1 MSGGGGKF
9 KLTTRIGLQL
19 SKLMV
24 ISTDDS
30 SKIFVIFQ
38 VKPELGEDDW
48 HRTLVEGA
56 HLCFLCAK
64 DLTFFFGGGGV
75 GRYKFIIIYLL
86 KYIYTGLANYI
97 AVFFL
102 GVQLKN

>member
-38 VKPELGEDDW
+38 VKPELGEDD
-48 HRTLVEGA
+48 
-56 HLCFLCAK
+56 
-64 DLTFFFGGGGV
+64 
-75 GRYKFIIIYLL
+75 
-86 KYIYTGLANYI
+86 
-97 AVFFL
+97 
-102 GVQLKN
+102 